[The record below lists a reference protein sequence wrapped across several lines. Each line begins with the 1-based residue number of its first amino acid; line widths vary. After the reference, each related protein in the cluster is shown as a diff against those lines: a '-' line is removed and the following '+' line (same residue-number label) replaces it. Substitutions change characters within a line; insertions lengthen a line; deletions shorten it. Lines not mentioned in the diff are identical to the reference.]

1 MYIKIFK
8 AANSSIKNLRKRST
22 KNTLFL
28 GNALFRQAIVALFFL
43 NVIFTL
49 NCFVADAQDMLSQM
63 YLQTPYQDNSNYLSR
78 SKAFKQEIAR
88 LEINVLRA
96 GKSPL
101 PLTQVPRLQ
110 KDDVL
115 KIHLVDEQVSGIKPD
130 QSGYDW
136 TLLVAFINPIRNN
149 DTRTSVSREIR
160 FRKTG
165 WYKEYAFQVPYDSQ
179 PIFFLYPKP
188 NYRARILDLVD
199 KNQDEIRKIGDKTIE
214 LASAYEKIGSFLS
227 ELQTVVYRNQYRQM
241 YGNMYGGLGGYGGY
255 YGGGLGSGL
264 GGIDDGLGGSS
275 TSRIT
280 ATFTM
285 EQIVERL
292 AQNFSIQLPTC
303 WQNNSP
309 YGSSYGG
316 IGGYNPYGM
325 QQDFATRASCVA
337 KNVRLEDLDIS
348 ISKMIQ
354 EGGIFAAA
362 QLAQKYPQLA
372 QWINIAAIAID
383 MILKISK
390 NAPLKLVPTLV
401 SNNGVQGAMQNI
413 SYQQS
418 ILNQQGMGSTESSPV
433 QTSFAPTTSAPAV
446 PYDPVKITL
455 YAESLPSDNNYV
467 TAYPIVVNKWQ
478 ANADPDVIS
487 LPVPALAESCL
498 HPGQNL
504 LRSTDLMSDWTGD
517 TFTKDFMLK
526 VSSPSGFYKEFPLR
540 KNVGLGGWEFSLSVQ
555 DFEAFPK
562 IDMPLNSVITGR
574 RGFNEIQSPR
584 FDLPVPVTGKW
595 EITAESQRDFT
606 VGGKRTLVLK
616 NSAGSCKCLQA
627 IIFKP
632 SFGGQFIFEANKPEN
647 NLQFS
652 DDGREAYIQIDA
664 TSFPNGAG
672 KLELRQF
679 NGEIAPLDVT
689 LYPLL
694 PKINSLKVYR
704 GDRRAVITGE
714 RLEQLRAVSVNGRSA
729 TIEGSGVNNSFISQK
744 SENSAT
750 DTTDDTG
757 AAAKNSSATERTIIF
772 DEPSLWRESNTASID
787 LELEGSR
794 KYQITKKFEFSPSR
808 PMIAA
813 NEMKEVDA
821 VATGDFVVPRN
832 SFSQSV
838 LDKLPVFLIEPSEI
852 TIIGQNPLTDYD
864 FKLENLSIETRIENS
879 QLAASELPK
888 TSFEVL
894 DWKSL
899 KISFQIN
906 EKLQRQLGGKR
917 LQFRVRDSVRGD
929 SDWYTV
935 KQTFVR
941 IPNITAVDCSG
952 AGKARCELKGDNLEY
967 INQISI
973 DGGKTWAVRD
983 AAVLTLHSTSDG
995 KKAISIPAYQNKK
1008 MLYIKLRDFPL
1019 GEALA
1024 VDDYIFNN
1032 SGKGKR

>member
-1 MYIKIFK
+1 MYKKVFK
-8 AANSSIKNLRKRST
+8 TAVSSIKKLRKQHT
-22 KNTLFL
+22 KNTLL
-28 GNALFRQAIVALFFL
+28 LENTLFRQAIVALFFL

-49 NCFVADAQDMLSQM
+49 NCFVAYSQDMLSQT

-78 SKAFKQEIAR
+78 SKAFNKEIAR

-101 PLTQVPRLQ
+101 PITQVPRLQ

-115 KIHLVDEQVSGIKPD
+115 KIHLVDEQINGIKPD

-136 TLLVAFINPIRNN
+136 TLLVAFVNPIRNS
-149 DTRTSVSREIR
+149 DSRTSVSQEIR

-188 NYRARILDLVD
+188 NYRARILNLID

-214 LASAYEKIGSFLS
+214 LASAYEKIGTFLS

-241 YGNMYGGLGGYGGY
+241 YGNGLGGLGGYGGY
-255 YGGGLGSGL
+255 YGGLGGL
-264 GGIDDGLGGSS
+264 GGLDDGLGGAS

-292 AQNFSIQLPTC
+292 AQNFSIQLPSC
-303 WQNNSP
+303 WQNNSQ
-309 YGSSYGG
+309 YGSYYGG
-316 IGGYNPYGM
+316 MGSYNPYGM

-348 ISKMIQ
+348 VSRMIQ

-390 NAPLKLVPTLV
+390 NAPLKLIPTLV
-401 SNNGVQGAMQNI
+401 SNNGIQGGMQNI
-413 SYQQS
+413 SYQQNIMS
-418 ILNQQGMGSTESSPV
+418 QQGSGSTEASPV
-433 QTSFAPTTSAPAV
+433 QTSFTPTTSTPAT

-455 YAESLPSDNNYV
+455 YAESLPSDNNFV

-478 ANADPDVIS
+478 ANADPEIIS
-487 LPVPALAESCL
+487 LPVPSLAESCL

-504 LRSTDLMSDWTGD
+504 LRSADLMSDWTGD

-540 KNVGLGGWEFSLSVQ
+540 KNVGLGGWEFNLSVQ
-555 DFEAFPK
+555 DFESFPK
-562 IDMPLNSVITGR
+562 IDMPLNSIITGR

-584 FDLPVPVTGKW
+584 FDLPVPVSGKW

-606 VGGKRTLVLK
+606 VGGKRTLVMK
-616 NSAGSCKCLQA
+616 NSAGTCKCLQA
-627 IIFKP
+627 VIFKP
-632 SFGGQFIFEANKPEN
+632 SFGGQFVFEANKPEN

-652 DDGREAYIQIDA
+652 DDGKEAFIQIDA

-672 KLELRQF
+672 KLELKQF
-679 NGEIAPLDVT
+679 NGEAAALDVN
-689 LYPLL
+689 LYPPV
-694 PKINSLKVYR
+694 PKIDSLKVYR

-714 RLEQLRAVSVNGRSA
+714 RLEQLRSVVVNGKSA
-729 TIEGSGVNNSFISQK
+729 TIEGSGLNNSFITQK
-744 SENSAT
+744 SENLTNNA
-750 DTTDDTG
+750 TDDTET
-757 AAAKNSSATERTIIF
+757 AAKNSSPNERTIIF
-772 DEPSLWRESNTASID
+772 DEPSLWRESNTASME
-787 LELEGSR
+787 LELEGNR
-794 KYQITKKFEFSPSR
+794 KYKVVKNFEFSPSR
-808 PMIAA
+808 PSIAA
-813 NEMKEVDA
+813 SEMKEVEA

-832 SFSQSV
+832 PFSQSV
-838 LDKLPVFLIEPSEI
+838 LDKLSVFLIEPSEI
-852 TIIGQNPLTDYD
+852 TVIGQNPLTDYD

-879 QLAASELPK
+879 QLASNELPK
-888 TSFEVL
+888 TNFEVL

-899 KISFQIN
+899 KISFAIN

-917 LQFRVRDSVRGD
+917 LQFRIRDSVRGD

-941 IPNITAVDCSG
+941 IPNITAVEC
-952 AGKARCELKGDNLEY
+952 GKGRCELKGDNLEY

-983 AAVLTLHSTSDG
+983 SAVLTLHSTSDG
-995 KKAISIPAYQNKK
+995 KKAISIPVYQNKK

-1019 GEALA
+1019 GEALS
-1024 VDDYIFNN
+1024 VDDYIFSN
-1032 SGKGKR
+1032 SGKGKK